1 MLAFLNFTLN
11 FPTFEQKNKTME
23 TLLVKPKNIEELQ
36 FVQSVLNRM
45 KIKSEVF
52 EINEK
57 KRRKKVFLDSF
68 DNRIKQVNQDLRGEI
83 KLKNA
88 FDLLN
93 EL

>member
-1 MLAFLNFTLN
+1 
-11 FPTFEQKNKTME
+11 ME

-45 KIKSEVF
+45 KIKTEVF
-52 EINEK
+52 EVNEK
-57 KRRKKVFLDSF
+57 KRRKKAFLDSF
-68 DNRIKQVNQDLRGEI
+68 DSRLEQVNQDMRGEI

-88 FDLLN
+88 FDLLH

>member
-1 MLAFLNFTLN
+1 
-11 FPTFEQKNKTME
+11 ME
-23 TLLVKPKNIEELQ
+23 TLLVKPRNIEELQ

-45 KIKSEVF
+45 KIKTEVF

-57 KRRKKVFLDSF
+57 KRRKKAFLDSF
-68 DNRIKQVNQDLRGEI
+68 DSRLEQVNQDMRGEI

-88 FDLLN
+88 FDLLH

>member
-1 MLAFLNFTLN
+1 
-11 FPTFEQKNKTME
+11 ME

-36 FVQSVLNRM
+36 FVQSILNRM

-68 DNRIKQVNQDLRGEI
+68 DNRIKQVNQDLKGEI
-83 KLKNA
+83 KLQTLDSFLDEIRNYH
-88 FDLLN
+88 D
-93 EL
+93 